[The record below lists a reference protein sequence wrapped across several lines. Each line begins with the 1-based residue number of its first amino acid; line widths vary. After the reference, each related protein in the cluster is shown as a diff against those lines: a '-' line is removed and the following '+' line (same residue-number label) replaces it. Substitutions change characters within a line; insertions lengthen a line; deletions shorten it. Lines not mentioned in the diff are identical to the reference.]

1 MQEGDETILYLAVK
15 RTIGSETKR
24 FVERMASRHFPDVH
38 SAWCV
43 DSGVSYNGWNTDT
56 DRTLML
62 TGSTWNAGDEV
73 EVTAGGHAPFVSS
86 SVGTKYLL
94 RSDQNQ
100 VIVTV
105 SGYTDA
111 SHVDAT
117 LETAPHVSL
126 QATAL
131 ADWALATQALG
142 DLWHL
147 EGRELAILADGSVQP
162 RATVVNGQITLPR
175 ASGRIVAGLPYVCD
189 LETLNL
195 EAGPPTLQGRQKAV
209 NEVVL
214 RVKDTRG
221 LSAGPTA
228 DRLVDIKE
236 RTVEQPG
243 FPTALTTGDERVL
256 VDPAWSAAGRVF
268 VRQAHPLPASVL
280 AIIPRLETGA

>member
-1 MQEGDETILYLAVK
+1 M
-15 RTIGSETKR
+15 
-24 FVERMASRHFPDVH
+24 
-38 SAWCV
+38 
-43 DSGVSYNGWNTDT
+43 
-56 DRTLML
+56 
-62 TGSTWNAGDEV
+62 
-73 EVTAGGHAPFVSS
+73 
-86 SVGTKYLL
+86 
-94 RSDQNQ
+94 
-100 VIVTV
+100 

-111 SHVDAT
+111 RHVDAT
-117 LETAPHVSL
+117 LETAPHGSL

-131 ADWALATQALG
+131 SDWALAAQGLG
-142 DLWHL
+142 GLWHL

-162 RATVVNGQITLPR
+162 CATVVNGQITLPR

-236 RTVEQPG
+236 RTGEQPG

-280 AIIPRLETGA
+280 AVIPRIETGA